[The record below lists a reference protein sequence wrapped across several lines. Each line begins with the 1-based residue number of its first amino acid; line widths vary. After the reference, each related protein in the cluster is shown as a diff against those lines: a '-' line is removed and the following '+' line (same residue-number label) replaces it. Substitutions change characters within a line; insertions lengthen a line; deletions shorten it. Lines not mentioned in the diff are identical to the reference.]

1 MLHRSTDDNIVFP
14 DMPDEWTTDAT
25 RPPSIDEDF
34 LINVGLAVH
43 CNDYAPGAKA
53 IALGNYHES
62 VGSWVVN
69 EDGTIS
75 PHDGPHLILG
85 WGDFTTASCWES
97 ATGYMDPQPNNLVLM
112 DSATALGCEAAREA
126 DPAQM
131 CAPVFRARGV
141 DCDDAG
147 HDHGG
152 ACDGLHPMAGWTG
165 EACSWAHGGRTAAR
179 SRTCRGTGGNPTP
192 LVCVPSCAGKLAGG
206 ATARLT

>member
-1 MLHRSTDDNIVFP
+1 MLHRSTDNNIVFP

-75 PHDGPHLILG
+75 PFDGPHLILG
-85 WGDFTTASCWES
+85 WGDFTTASGSCGG
-97 ATGYMDPQPNNLVLM
+97 GYMDPQPNNLVLM
-112 DSATALGCEAAREA
+112 DSAMALGCEATPGAI
-126 DPAQM
+126 

-152 ACDGLHPMAGWTG
+152 ACDGIHLEAGVG
-165 EACSWAHGGRTAAR
+165 EVCNWVHGETHGL
-179 SRTCRGTGGNPTP
+179 S
-192 LVCVPSCAGKLAGG
+192 LIHI
-206 ATARLT
+206 